1 MALSQYYT
9 ERKVVIHNSKSKQ
22 SATGN
27 IKTLRNI
34 NSGMVKPLHALSS
47 LSISSYGAAH
57 NSPVV
62 SSNRPRKLL
71 PLDQPNQKLL
81 ASVVEE
87 SHHRIL
93 GGNRSKPGIISNTS
107 DPPMSNKRAGAKRGG
122 VGYAALVSRSLNMS
136 TNQQITTTPANSR
149 KGSITGSDPTNFVN
163 LDACQNQAKDDL
175 YFSSNINK
183 DDNLSKHAD
192 STTHILQRKDTFS
205 IENPT
210 ILSTSNQLLKS
221 MVQQDT

>member
-9 ERKVVIHNSKSKQ
+9 ERKVVIHNSKNKQ
-22 SATGN
+22 NAIGN

-34 NSGMVKPLHALSS
+34 NSGTVKPLHALSS

-57 NSPVV
+57 NTPVV
-62 SSNRPRKLL
+62 NSNRPRKLL

-122 VGYAALVSRSLNMS
+122 AGYAAAVSRSLNMS

-163 LDACQNQAKDDL
+163 LDACQNQAMDGL
-175 YFSSNINK
+175 HFSSNIDK
-183 DDNLSKHAD
+183 DDNLFKHAD